1 MLEKALEESAIPFF
15 QVESNTINLWRN
27 CQKFSFEQLLAAT
40 RAMHRRGREWE
51 TTTQTCVLCLT
62 IFLSHPQK
70 MARRKA
76 SIDPGTGH
84 NVPSYHITWVAENGP
99 PPKVSGGLEYSH
111 RCHQKWCV
119 APAHGIWETNAVNRQ
134 RNGCAAGRSHFL
146 LDNGP
151 NDRHL
156 IKICPHNPE
165 CLSGTFVQNMDHP
178 AITKI

>member
-27 CQKFSFEQLLAAT
+27 CQKFSLEQLLAAT

-76 SIDPGTGH
+76 SIDPGMTGKRK
-84 NVPSYHITWVAENGP
+84 ITDF
-99 PPKVSGGLEYSH
+99 LI
-111 RCHQKWCV
+111 R
-119 APAHGIWETNAVNRQ
+119 APA
-134 RNGCAAGRSHFL
+134 
-146 LDNGP
+146 
-151 NDRHL
+151 
-156 IKICPHNPE
+156 
-165 CLSGTFVQNMDHP
+165 P
-178 AITKI
+178 APTPTPQPAPQESEDWSRA